1 MTGQAWIL
9 FFYPAANTLGCTKEA
24 CDFRDNEA
32 SLAALGYRL
41 LGISA
46 DSVETNARF
55 HENQNLGY
63 PLLSDTDLA
72 VHRMF
77 GIDHTTHPISFI
89 SGGRNRSTF
98 VIDSD
103 FRIQEALYNVRAMSH
118 VRELKELLIRYAE
131 RLP

>member
-1 MTGQAWIL
+1 MLGQGWII

-24 CDFRDNEA
+24 CDFRDSEA

-46 DSVETNARF
+46 DSVAVNASF
-55 HENQNLGY
+55 HANQSLNY
-63 PLLSDTDLA
+63 PLLSDPDKR
-72 VHRMF
+72 VHRAF
-77 GIDHTTHPISFI
+77 GIDQFTHPISLL

-98 VIDSD
+98 VIDATG
-103 FRIQEALYNVRAMSH
+103 RIQHALYNVRAMSH
-118 VRELKELLIRYAE
+118 VRELRELLIQYAE